1 MGAGDAGTRLVM
13 GPPTKKSEASAIGR
27 RFGENVIWLRKQ
39 AGLSQQA
46 IAERAG
52 LHRVEVSL
60 IERGLRVPRLETIL
74 KLAGA
79 IEVDPCDL
87 IREMR
92 WENATASRSGR
103 FVLD

>member
-1 MGAGDAGTRLVM
+1 
-13 GPPTKKSEASAIGR
+13 
-27 RFGENVIWLRKQ
+27 
-39 AGLSQQA
+39 
-46 IAERAG
+46 

-79 IEVDPCDL
+79 VEADPCDL
-87 IREMR
+87 IREMH
-92 WENATASRSGR
+92 WENATDSQPGR

>member
-1 MGAGDAGTRLVM
+1 MAA
-13 GPPTKKSEASAIGR
+13 PTKKSEASAIGR

-79 IEVDPCDL
+79 VEVDPCEL

-92 WENATASRSGR
+92 WENATDARPGR
-103 FVLD
+103 FILD